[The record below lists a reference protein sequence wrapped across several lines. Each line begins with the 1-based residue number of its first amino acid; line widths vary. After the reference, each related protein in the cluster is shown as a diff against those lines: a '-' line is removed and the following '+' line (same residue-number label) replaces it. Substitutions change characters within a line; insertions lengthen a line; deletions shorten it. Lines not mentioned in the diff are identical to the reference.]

1 MNRRIFLLGLT
12 APLLSCACA
21 DDFDCGASPESAE
34 DRKKQL
40 LECESPTPAP
50 TPVPPAQVPNTIE
63 FRVLGDI
70 VFDPGTN
77 GAEIQFGTTQ
87 EGTSQLLSTLPW
99 FSSTK
104 TFRDSLFIVLNARAV
119 GFGVI
124 QAQIIV
130 NGELFR
136 EASASGFNPKVALSG
151 LFVK

>member
-1 MNRRIFLLGLT
+1 MERRAFLISLL
-12 APLLSCACA
+12 PLAACACS
-21 DDFDCGASPESAE
+21 DDFDCGRAPDSAE
-34 DRKKQL
+34 DRRKQM

-50 TPVPPAQVPNTIE
+50 TPVPEPKAVNIE
-63 FRVLGDI
+63 FRVLGD
-70 VFDPGTN
+70 VAFDPGTN
-77 GAEIQFGTTQ
+77 GAEIQFGSTQ
-87 EGTSQLLSTLPW
+87 EGTSRILSTLPW

-104 TFRDSLFIVLNARAV
+104 TYRDSLFIVLNAQAT

-151 LFVK
+151 LFSR